1 MSQNRK
7 GLSPCGSGSIMKKK
21 RISKCQRQPSTEE
34 IPDWV
39 LNDSPVPDKPLTKR
53 DLDEMAAGVESGI
66 RDTPAW
72 KQLVRRVG
80 EKEAAR
86 ILKVSLFANLA
97 NHPEPNN

>member
-1 MSQNRK
+1 
-7 GLSPCGSGSIMKKK
+7 MKKK
-21 RISKCQRQPSTEE
+21 KTSKHQRQASTPE

-39 LNDSPVPDKPLTKR
+39 LDDSPVPNKPLTKQ
-53 DLDEMAAGVESGI
+53 DLDELAAGVETGI

-86 ILKVSLFANLA
+86 ILKVSLFAKLGIQSD
-97 NHPEPNN
+97 PNN

>member
-1 MSQNRK
+1 MN
-7 GLSPCGSGSIMKKK
+7 KKQTSK
-21 RISKCQRQPSTEE
+21 RQREATTPE

-39 LNDSPVPDKPLTKR
+39 LDDSPVPNKPLTKQ
-53 DLDEMAAGVESGI
+53 DLDEVAAGVETGI

-86 ILKVSLFANLA
+86 ILRVSLFAKLA
-97 NHPEPNN
+97 IQPDPNN

>member
-1 MSQNRK
+1 
-7 GLSPCGSGSIMKKK
+7 MKKK
-21 RISKCQRQPSTEE
+21 TTTKLERKASTEE

-39 LNDSPVPDKPLTKR
+39 LDDSSVPNKPLTKQ
-53 DLDEMAAGVESGI
+53 DLDELAAGVETGI

-86 ILKVSLFANLA
+86 ILRVSLFTKLA
-97 NHPEPNN
+97 IHPEPNN

>member
-1 MSQNRK
+1 
-7 GLSPCGSGSIMKKK
+7 MKKK
-21 RISKCQRQPSTEE
+21 KTSKRQRQSSTPE

-39 LNDSPVPDKPLTKR
+39 LNDSPVSNKPLTTQ
-53 DLDEMAAGVESGI
+53 DLAEIATGVETGI

-86 ILKVSLFANLA
+86 ILKVSLFAKLA
-97 NHPEPNN
+97 IQPDPNN

>member
-1 MSQNRK
+1 
-7 GLSPCGSGSIMKKK
+7 MKKK
-21 RISKCQRQPSTEE
+21 KTSKRQRKASTEE

-39 LNDSPVPDKPLTKR
+39 LNDSPVSNKPLSKQ
-53 DLDEMAAGVESGI
+53 DLDELAAGVETGI

-86 ILKVSLFANLA
+86 ILRVSLFAKIA
-97 NHPEPNN
+97 TQPDPNN